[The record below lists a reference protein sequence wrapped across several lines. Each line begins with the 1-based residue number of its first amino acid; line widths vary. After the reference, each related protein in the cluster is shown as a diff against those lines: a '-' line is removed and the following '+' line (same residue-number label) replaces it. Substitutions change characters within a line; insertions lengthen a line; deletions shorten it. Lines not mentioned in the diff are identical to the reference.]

1 MENYQKLEKVGEGT
15 YGVVYKARDL
25 LHSGRIVALKK
36 IRLEA
41 EDEGVPSTAI
51 REISLLKEMNDP
63 NIVRLLN
70 IVHADG
76 HKLYLVVEF
85 LDLDLKRY
93 MDALPVSDGGRGKSL
108 PEGSGPDLGRLGL
121 GDAMVKKFMSQLC
134 EGVRYCHS
142 HRVLHRDLKPQ
153 NLLIDREGNLKLAD
167 FGLARAF
174 GVPLRTYTH
183 EVVTLWYRS
192 PEILLGGRQ
201 YSTGVDVWSVGCIFA
216 EMCTRKPL
224 FPGDSEIDEIFKIF
238 KLLGTPTEADWPG
251 VMDKTCFPDFKSSFP
266 KWQRDQ
272 FKPLCTNLDEHGL
285 DLLEMMLVYDPAGR
299 ISAKQACIH
308 PYFEDGSAAYSG
320 HGLGPTYK
328 GAVANGYH

>member
-1 MENYQKLEKVGEGT
+1 MENYQKIEKIGEGT
-15 YGVVYKARDL
+15 YGVVYKAREL
-25 LHSGRIVALKK
+25 THPNRIVALKK

-76 HKLYLVVEF
+76 HKLYLVFEF
-85 LDLDLKRY
+85 LDLDLKKY
-93 MDALPVSDGGRGKSL
+93 MEALPVSEGGRGKAL
-108 PEGSGPDLGRLGL
+108 PDGSGLDINRIGL
-121 GDAMVKKFMSQLC
+121 GEAMVKKFMAQLV

-142 HRVLHRDLKPQ
+142 HRILHRDLKPQ

-201 YSTGVDVWSVGCIFA
+201 YSTGVDMWSVGAIFA

-238 KLLGTPTEADWPG
+238 RLLGTPDETIWPG
-251 VMDKTCFPDFKSSFP
+251 VTSYPDFKPTFP
-266 KWQRDQ
+266 KWKRDPNRALVQ
-272 FKPLCTNLDEHGL
+272 GLDENGL
-285 DLLEMMLVYDPAGR
+285 DLLNALLEYDPARR
-299 ISAKQACIH
+299 ISAKQACMH
-308 PYFEDGSAAYSG
+308 PYFQYGSSYYSG
-320 HGLGPTYK
+320 RDRR
-328 GAVANGYH
+328 NGYH

>member
-1 MENYQKLEKVGEGT
+1 LEKVSTLVRQFSTILWTYPFNHPVLGT

-25 LHSGRIVALKK
+25 THPTRIVALKK

-51 REISLLKEMNDP
+51 REISLLKEMQDP

-76 HKLYLVVEF
+76 HKLYLVFEF
-85 LDLDLKRY
+85 LDLDLKKY
-93 MDALPVSDGGRGKSL
+93 MEALPVSDGGRGKAL

-121 GDAMVKKFMSQLC
+121 GENMVKKFMSQLV

-153 NLLIDREGNLKLAD
+153 NLLIDRDGNLKLAD

-183 EVVTLWYRS
+183 EVREGNRRVGPLTNEEFRLSPYGIDHPRS
-192 PEILLGGRQ
+192 SWAEG
-201 YSTGVDVWSVGCIFA
+201 ST
-216 EMCTRKPL
+216 
-224 FPGDSEIDEIFKIF
+224 
-238 KLLGTPTEADWPG
+238 
-251 VMDKTCFPDFKSSFP
+251 
-266 KWQRDQ
+266 Q
-272 FKPLCTNLDEHGL
+272 
-285 DLLEMMLVYDPAGR
+285 LV
-299 ISAKQACIH
+299 
-308 PYFEDGSAAYSG
+308 
-320 HGLGPTYK
+320 
-328 GAVANGYH
+328 